1 MLFSAMLFSSTV
13 GYDNSSKQ
21 SLTSLPFFTFSH
33 TKNLVMKGVIALDQW
48 EGFMNHP
55 QGAHLGGII
64 AVRAAGSIIAFSIMS
79 LLDNKYGR
87 KFPVYIG
94 ILIITFG
101 IGLQTE
107 SKNAGMFIASR
118 FFVGT
123 ASGFLGC
130 VPILVTEV
138 AHPTH
143 RGQLR
148 LFISEFL

>member
-21 SLTSLPFFTFSH
+21 LPPHLH
-33 TKNLVMKGVIALDQW
+33 TNFHISNTNLVMNGVIALGQW

-64 AVRAAGSIIAFSIMS
+64 AVQAAGSIIAFPTMS
-79 LLDNKYGR
+79 LLANKYGR
-87 KFPVYIG
+87 KIPVYIG

-101 IGLQTE
+101 VGLQTG

-130 VPILVTEV
+130 VPILVTE
-138 AHPTH
+138 AAYPTH
-143 RGQLR
+143 RGTITALYK
-148 LFISEFL
+148 

>member
-21 SLTSLPFFTFSH
+21 SLISLPFFMFSN
-33 TKNLVMKGVIALDQW
+33 TKNLVMNGVIALGQW

-64 AVRAAGSIIAFSIMS
+64 AVQAAGSIIAFPIMS
-79 LLDNKYGR
+79 LLANKYGR
-87 KFPVYIG
+87 KIPVYIG

-101 IGLQTE
+101 VGLQTG

-138 AHPTH
+138 AYPTH
-143 RGQLR
+143 RGTITALYK
-148 LFISEFL
+148 

>member
-1 MLFSAMLFSSTV
+1 
-13 GYDNSSKQ
+13 
-21 SLTSLPFFTFSH
+21 
-33 TKNLVMKGVIALDQW
+33 
-48 EGFMNHP
+48 MNHP

-64 AVRAAGSIIAFSIMS
+64 AVQAAASIIAFPIMS
-79 LLDNKYGR
+79 LLANKYGR
-87 KFPVYIG
+87 KIPVYID

-101 IGLQTE
+101 VGLQTG
-107 SKNAGMFIASR
+107 SSAGMFIALK

-138 AHPTH
+138 AHPT
-143 RGQLR
+143 QLR